1 MSQLSMKVA
10 QQVND
15 ELATVTVPDF
25 AKIRAQFPILQQAE
39 NGQPLVY
46 LDSGATS
53 QKPLAVIE
61 ALDTYYREQNANVHR
76 GVYGLSERATE
87 LYEGSR
93 ETVRQFLNA
102 KSTREIVF
110 VRGTTEAINL
120 VAHSW
125 ARSNMQE
132 DDEIIVT
139 EMEHHSNIVPW
150 QLLRDQLGI
159 RLRVLKINQA
169 GEICLNALKS
179 MVSEKTKL
187 LAITHMS
194 NALGS
199 INPVKE
205 MTEIARSVGA
215 KVLIDGAQATPH
227 MAVDVQDIDCDF
239 YALSGHKMY
248 GPTGIG
254 VLYAKEALLEAMP
267 PYQGGGDMIYSVT
280 FEKTEYNVLPY
291 KFEAGT
297 PHIAGAIGLA
307 AAIKFLQSIGLNHIA
322 AYEAKLLTYATDR
335 LKQIEG
341 LRMIGEA
348 QYKGGVLS
356 FIIDGIHPHDMATL
370 MDQDGV
376 AVRASHH
383 CAMPVMQHYNVPAT
397 VRASLGVY
405 NNIDD
410 IDRLVASIEEAK
422 EMLM

>member
-1 MSQLSMKVA
+1 MSLVNLKVVEA
-10 QQVND
+10 LND
-15 ELATVTVPDF
+15 GLNVPDF
-25 AKIRAQFPILQQAE
+25 AQIRAQFPILQQTE

-120 VAHSW
+120 VAYSW

-150 QLLRDQLGI
+150 QLLRDELGI

-169 GEICLNALKS
+169 GEICLNALKG

-215 KVLIDGAQATPH
+215 KVLVDGAQATPH
-227 MAVDVQDIDCDF
+227 MSVDVQDIDCDF
-239 YALSGHKMY
+239 YAMSAHKMY

-297 PHIAGAIGLA
+297 PHISGAIGLA
-307 AAIKFLQSIGLNHIA
+307 AAIKFLQSIGLDNIA
-322 AYEAKLLTYATDR
+322 KYEAELLAYATDK

-341 LRMIGEA
+341 LRVIGEA
-348 QYKGGVLS
+348 QHKGGVLS

-405 NNIDD
+405 NNTDD
-410 IDRLVASIEEAK
+410 IDRLVVSIEEAK
-422 EMLM
+422 EMLL